1 MKPLVILTLPFLLLT
16 GCQTLEQEIVLPGV
30 DDPPPAIL
38 LGHVPGG
45 LPADFYDNA
54 AEVTGEAVL
63 RYVAL
68 SDEITSEGGANPQQ
82 MKPLVS
88 AEWWA
93 VEQEGFSYFV
103 GEGLRTHGTSEVSQ
117 FLVQSAR
124 ITPVDTVEVGVIA
137 CVDTTGVIV
146 APAESP
152 DPPETLWQ
160 WHPDYED
167 FDGDASQWAPI
178 EEFLDD
184 PRVSWGSPQ
193 AVVFW
198 FEGPAMDSL
207 LLSSSEPWWGVYTC
221 F

>member
-1 MKPLVILTLPFLLLT
+1 MKPLVLISLALFVLT

-30 DDPPPAIL
+30 NDPSPPIL

-45 LPADFYDNA
+45 LPADFYEDA
-54 AEVTGEAVL
+54 AEVTREAVL
-63 RYVAL
+63 GYVAL
-68 SDEITSEGGANPQQ
+68 SDQITAEGGVNPQS

-88 AEWWA
+88 PEWWV
-93 VEQEGFSYFV
+93 VEQEGFAYFV
-103 GEGLRTHGTSEVSQ
+103 EEGFRTQGTSEVSQ

-124 ITPVDTVEVGVIA
+124 LTPSDTVEVGVIA
-137 CVDTTGVIV
+137 CVDTTEVIV
-146 APAESP
+146 FPTESP
-152 DPPETLWQ
+152 NPPEILWQ

-167 FDGDASQWAPI
+167 FQGEASDWAAI
-178 EEFLDD
+178 EDFLED

-207 LLSSSEPWWGVYTC
+207 LLSSSEPWWGVYSC
-221 F
+221 L